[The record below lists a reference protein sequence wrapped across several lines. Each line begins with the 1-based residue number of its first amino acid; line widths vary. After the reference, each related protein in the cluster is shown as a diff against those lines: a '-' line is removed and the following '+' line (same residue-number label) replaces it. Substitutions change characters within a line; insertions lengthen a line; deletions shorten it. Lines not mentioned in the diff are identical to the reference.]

1 MSLPESLFIEHE
13 TVVCSARFNGKDQK
27 PKTLF
32 YFAIQGLGE
41 LPRLLLEYTETPY
54 DSVMFYLSQD
64 YKKFAAFGQM
74 PCYQGPELGDL
85 TIAQSSAICRHI
97 ARETGIFGSTKQ
109 EQVMQD
115 MLWEAGKDIS
125 SKKEFIHADGDVDGR
140 IDGVLKGIISIMDEG
155 KYLTGKNLGYG
166 ELCVFSTLHQISEI
180 KPEFLNLYEK
190 LKMFV
195 MNVVET
201 PSISNYLKSPR
212 RLPLTE
218 NELGK
223 GHSGPGGYK
232 YISPLNPETVAKV
245 YGK

>member
-1 MSLPESLFIEHE
+1 MSLPESVFTEHE
-13 TVVCSARFNGKDQK
+13 TVVCSARFNGKDHK

-32 YFAIQGLGE
+32 YFALQGRGE

-54 DSVMFYLSQD
+54 DSVMFYASQD
-64 YKKFAAFGQM
+64 YKKLAPFGQM
-74 PCYQGPELGDL
+74 PCYQGPELGDM

-97 ARETGIFGSTKQ
+97 ARETGVFGSTKQ

-115 MLWEAGKDIS
+115 MLWEAGQDIS

-140 IDGVLKGIISIMDEG
+140 IDGLLKGIISIMDDG

-166 ELCVFSTLHQISEI
+166 EICVFSALHQISEI
-180 KPEFLNLYEK
+180 KPEFLNVYEK
-190 LKMFV
+190 LKEFV

-223 GHSGPGGYK
+223 GHSGLGGYK
-232 YISPLNPETVAKV
+232 YISPLNPETVAKA